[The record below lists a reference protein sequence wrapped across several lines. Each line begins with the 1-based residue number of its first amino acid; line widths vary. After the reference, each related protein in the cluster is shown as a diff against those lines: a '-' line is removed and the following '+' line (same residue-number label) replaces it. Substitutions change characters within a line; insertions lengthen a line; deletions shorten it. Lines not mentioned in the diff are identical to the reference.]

1 MVQIKRM
8 TQHKASQAV
17 YNTKR
22 AVAILYVY
30 FPHSAQILHQ
40 DPMMPL
46 GEYVTLSQRG
56 VPPNNF

>member
-1 MVQIKRM
+1 M

-30 FPHSAQILHQ
+30 FPQILHQ

-56 VPPNNF
+56 VSPNNF